1 MANRITEYL
10 ESLPQDLTRLL
21 PPAPSPRESELI
33 IMGATA
39 DAADFLLGLIPTVGD
54 VLADIAVDN
63 IEGDMHRRFT
73 PEEKRE
79 FTEQSRFLPSG
90 LAAWRAFS
98 RLRAQKAR
106 AA

>member
-1 MANRITEYL
+1 MADRIMEYL

-33 IMGATA
+33 IMGAAA
-39 DAADFLLGLIPTVGD
+39 DAAGLLLGLIPTVGD
-54 VLADIAVDN
+54 VLADIVVDN

-73 PEEKRE
+73 AEEKRE
-79 FTEQSRFLPSG
+79 FIEQSRFLPSG
-90 LAAWRAFS
+90 VATWKAFS
-98 RLRAQKAR
+98 RLRANKAR

>member
-33 IMGATA
+33 IMGAAA
-39 DAADFLLGLIPTVGD
+39 DAAGLLLGLIPTVGD
-54 VLADIAVDN
+54 VLADIVVDN

-73 PEEKRE
+73 AEEKRE
-79 FTEQSRFLPSG
+79 FIEQSRFLPSG
-90 LAAWRAFS
+90 VATWRAFS
-98 RLRAQKAR
+98 RLRANKAR